1 MIYYFS
7 GTGNSRFVSQ
17 KLAEILEEECRII
30 TDVNPS
36 TEIAAGQYLGFVFP
50 VYSWGV
56 PPVML
61 DFINRL
67 PQSLKEIVNI
77 GQMPVWCVMTCGDE
91 TAMAPE
97 MFQRCVESNGMKLD
111 SIWSVIM
118 PNNYVLLPGFDV
130 DTRAIEEEKIKK
142 APARIKEIAEGIR
155 QHMKVVDVTRG
166 NMAWIKTKG
175 VYPLFK
181 KWGIN
186 TKKWSSSGTCVSC
199 GICAKACP
207 MKNIVMKE
215 GRPEW
220 GPDCCSCLACYHSC
234 PRHAVRYSSKTD
246 KKGQYFLPDKHEKSK
261 PSE

>member
-77 GQMPVWCVMTCGDE
+77 GQMPGW
-91 TAMAPE
+91 
-97 MFQRCVESNGMKLD
+97 
-111 SIWSVIM
+111 
-118 PNNYVLLPGFDV
+118 
-130 DTRAIEEEKIKK
+130 
-142 APARIKEIAEGIR
+142 
-155 QHMKVVDVTRG
+155 
-166 NMAWIKTKG
+166 
-175 VYPLFK
+175 
-181 KWGIN
+181 
-186 TKKWSSSGTCVSC
+186 
-199 GICAKACP
+199 
-207 MKNIVMKE
+207 
-215 GRPEW
+215 
-220 GPDCCSCLACYHSC
+220 
-234 PRHAVRYSSKTD
+234 
-246 KKGQYFLPDKHEKSK
+246 
-261 PSE
+261 